1 MRIVNLAE
9 PAQLVALAEAIAG
22 RSSFTS
28 SIQCQYSCL
37 AKGRCMKGAS
47 GVRGMVLY
55 EMPAIWAI
63 CARTLKSSLQM
74 MWRSTREMAR
84 RIDDGCK
91 ETRIP
96 GGFPLSRGRMSA
108 WFQRQC
114 DPRIVAGVAQ
124 YQVSV
129 GRW

>member
-37 AKGRCMKGAS
+37 AKGRCMKCAG

-55 EMPAIWAI
+55 EMPAIWTI
-63 CARTLKSSLQM
+63 RARTLKAGAQM

-84 RIDDGCK
+84 RIDDGCQEK
-91 ETRIP
+91 RIP

-114 DPRIVAGVAQ
+114 DRRIVAVATQ
-124 YQVSV
+124 
-129 GRW
+129 